1 MRGLFTEI
9 SVPFE
14 DIGLSNDELVRRLEL
29 VRQNMGLIAPFRP
42 ESYKIVL
49 YAGAGKSPKPQLL
62 MLLPSGC
69 FVYSEL
75 NPERLQS
82 AIDNWYNSYNAETL
96 ERLLDRIDYPT
107 WESLT
112 TSKFYPEN

>member
-1 MRGLFTEI
+1 MRGLFTEL

-14 DIGLSNDELVRRLEL
+14 DAELSNDELVRRLEL
-29 VRQNMGLIAPFRP
+29 VRTNIGLIAPFRP

-49 YAGAGKSPKPQLL
+49 YAGVGNPPKPQLL

-82 AIDNWYNSYNAETL
+82 AIDNWYTSHNPEKF
-96 ERLLDRIDYPT
+96 ERLLDSIDYLS
-107 WESLT
+107 WDSLT
-112 TSKFYPEN
+112 ASKFYPAN